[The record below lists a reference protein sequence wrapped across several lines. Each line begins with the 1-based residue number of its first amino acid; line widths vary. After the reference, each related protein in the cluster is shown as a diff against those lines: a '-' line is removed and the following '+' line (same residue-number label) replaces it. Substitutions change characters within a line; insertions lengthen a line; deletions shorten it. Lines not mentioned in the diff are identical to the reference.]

1 MEYYRYSIV
10 RKLWSMI
17 LVMLLLGTFMG
28 CQSSRTKS
36 EMATEHQRLT
46 SVIRQQIS
54 QVKSDYM
61 SASKAE
67 EVSSLQVALEPGD
80 EVEVMFYYTPELNII
95 QDVRPDGKIAL
106 QLIGEVDVHG
116 KSPAE
121 LRKELLELYTPH
133 LKNPDVAVIM
143 RTLRN
148 RRVFVGGQ
156 VVTPGVIEMPGK
168 TDVLEAVMQSGGF
181 ILPEA
186 EVKNVIVIRHKDGQ
200 RYAYTVNLEAALK
213 GKASVPFFL
222 RPQDIVYVPRTKI
235 TMVGQWVDQH
245 INSIMPD
252 TGLFFRRTYG
262 NTTVGTRG
270 Y

>member
-17 LVMLLLGTFMG
+17 LVMLLLSTFMG

-36 EMATEHQRLT
+36 EMAAEHQRLT

-54 QVKSDYM
+54 QVQSNYM

-95 QDVRPDGKIAL
+95 QAVRPDGKIAL

-121 LRKELLELYTPH
+121 LRKELLKLYTPH

-186 EVKNVIVIRHKDGQ
+186 EVKNVIVIRHKDDQ
-200 RYAYTVNLEAALK
+200 RYAYSVDLEAALK
-213 GKASVPFFL
+213 GETSKPFFL

-245 INSIMPD
+245 INSIIPE

-262 NTTVGTRG
+262 RTTVGTSA